1 MSVFAQILTKLK
13 RDFRATVI
21 IQKGGGGGGIAGT
34 TNYVAETGGAVFPL
48 NVNNFLCAQ
57 AAAPKECELVPLSVI
72 FRAGE

>member
-1 MSVFAQILTKLK
+1 MLQSL
-13 RDFRATVI
+13 FRMV
-21 IQKGGGGGGIAGT
+21 GGGGGGIAAS

-57 AAAPKECELVPLSVI
+57 AAAPKEGELVPLSVI

>member
-1 MSVFAQILTKLK
+1 MV
-13 RDFRATVI
+13 
-21 IQKGGGGGGIAGT
+21 GGGGGGIAAS

>member
-1 MSVFAQILTKLK
+1 MLPSL
-13 RDFRATVI
+13 FRR
-21 IQKGGGGGGIAGT
+21 GGGGGGIAAT
-34 TNYVAETGGAVFPL
+34 TNYVAEAGGTVFPL